1 MKGGTWMAELQELQA
16 MRAAHFPQKT
26 TKAQDRP
33 FAYEC
38 VKLKVHVIP
47 TTCWKGF
54 RIHTILV
61 FFWFW
66 LNYIYQFITEM
77 VKSVTL
83 FKVLKDYLRMVSCIS
98 MPPL

>member
-1 MKGGTWMAELQELQA
+1 MAELQELQA

-47 TTCWKGF
+47 TTCW
-54 RIHTILV
+54 L
-61 FFWFW
+61 
-66 LNYIYQFITEM
+66 
-77 VKSVTL
+77 SA
-83 FKVLKDYLRMVSCIS
+83 
-98 MPPL
+98 